1 MSEYSMPS
9 YFQSMPVIGKDLSA
23 FHEDNAAEIQAV
35 EQEIHEIREA
45 ALEAGKSTE
54 ALNES
59 GQWTA
64 MQRIMELVDEG
75 TWCPL
80 NSLYN
85 PRTTRTAALASS
97 RASAVSTANGPS
109 SSRATT
115 RSSPAPGSPARP
127 TACCAAATRPSAC
140 ASPRVRAEL
149 LRR

>member
-85 PRTTRTAALASS
+85 PQDNKLS
-97 RASAVSTANGPS
+97 RIHI
-109 SSRATT
+109 
-115 RSSPAPGSPARP
+115 
-127 TACCAAATRPSAC
+127 
-140 ASPRVRAEL
+140 
-149 LRR
+149 

>member
-85 PRTTRTAALASS
+85 PQDNKNGSVGIVKGLGRIDGKWAVIIASLS
-97 RASAVSTANGPS
+97 
-109 SSRATT
+109 
-115 RSSPAPGSPARP
+115 
-127 TACCAAATRPSAC
+127 
-140 ASPRVRAEL
+140 L
-149 LRR
+149 IHI

>member
-9 YFQSMPVIGKDLSA
+9 YFQTMPVIGKEVAHFS
-23 FHEDNAAEIQAV
+23 EENAAQIQEV

-64 MQRIMELVDEG
+64 MQRIEELVDEG

-85 PRTTRTAALASS
+85 LS
-97 RASAVSTANGPS
+97 
-109 SSRATT
+109 
-115 RSSPAPGSPARP
+115 
-127 TACCAAATRPSAC
+127 
-140 ASPRVRAEL
+140 L
-149 LRR
+149 IHI

>member
-35 EQEIHEIREA
+35 EQEIHEISEA

-80 NSLYN
+80 NSLYID
-85 PRTTRTAALASS
+85 S
-97 RASAVSTANGPS
+97 RSHGQSFSYRQRSFRWKAV
-109 SSRATT
+109 
-115 RSSPAPGSPARP
+115 
-127 TACCAAATRPSAC
+127 
-140 ASPRVRAEL
+140 
-149 LRR
+149 

>member
-9 YFQSMPVIGKDLSA
+9 YFQNMPVIGKELGT

-64 MQRIMELVDEG
+64 MQRIMERIGKKIPVQL
-75 TWCPL
+75 PL
-80 NSLYN
+80 LIEF
-85 PRTTRTAALASS
+85 TEAAKLIAHEVQFLA
-97 RASAVSTANGPS
+97 RMRKHV
-109 SSRATT
+109 
-115 RSSPAPGSPARP
+115 
-127 TACCAAATRPSAC
+127 CI
-140 ASPRVRAEL
+140 
-149 LRR
+149 

>member
-85 PRTTRTAALASS
+85 PQDNKNGSVGIVKGPRPGRQPAARQRHGQA
-97 RASAVSTANGPS
+97 
-109 SSRATT
+109 
-115 RSSPAPGSPARP
+115 PAHP
-127 TACCAAATRPSAC
+127 
-140 ASPRVRAEL
+140 PRVRAEL

>member
-9 YFQSMPVIGKDLSA
+9 YFQNMPVIGKELGT

-45 ALEAGKSTE
+45 ALEAGRSTE
-54 ALNES
+54 SLNES

-85 PRTTRTAALASS
+85 PED
-97 RASAVSTANGPS
+97 N
-109 SSRATT
+109 
-115 RSSPAPGSPARP
+115 
-127 TACCAAATRPSAC
+127 
-140 ASPRVRAEL
+140 
-149 LRR
+149 

>member
-9 YFQSMPVIGKDLSA
+9 YFQNMPVIGKDLSA

-85 PRTTRTAALASS
+85 PRQRWHRQGPRPHRRQMGRHHRERQQEARRRMGSRSGRQSAARQRHGQA
-97 RASAVSTANGPS
+97 
-109 SSRATT
+109 
-115 RSSPAPGSPARP
+115 PAHP
-127 TACCAAATRPSAC
+127 
-140 ASPRVRAEL
+140 PRVRAEL